1 MRLIGNRRG
10 LVVSVM
16 AAAFMLI
23 FVSVQA
29 APAQDAKALLND
41 VNKALRQAEK
51 DMFGGKIDHAIASI
65 PSIQEKLLQVKEA
78 DPGNPSLKSAE
89 TKFQKLVK
97 DLERRTGKNLGGGS
111 LTAAVGSTPPALP
124 DKPEVKPATAPE
136 AVAPKAAAPSASA
149 APAKA
154 AVQTKA
160 PTQPA
165 KAEQLPHHARRPA
178 QEAQRDLARIDGYIE
193 RLGQPDFNKDQLLG
207 QMDGSVESA
216 RKNLEEA
223 RAKAAEKG
231 VTAHPTFDEIDQGI
245 NEAVDKIAQAK
256 EGHAQ
261 ASAAASAAAG
271 EVQSD
276 VKVLMDEY
284 EQVKDLFSK
293 ASGGVMYY
301 NELEP
306 LQALLTEIED
316 FEKNRL
322 EGLKSK
328 LAAFGEKYGT
338 TKDEIDKKADGMGY
352 EDPYYRASFA
362 YVELAQGIENIKAS
376 RTATAEDLVRRASD
390 MKERSTKGIHDFAR
404 FKQQARIKEWG
415 ELAARFDSD
424 NAMVKEFMGGLDAW
438 IAEDARTLQAKIDKA
453 TFPKQSTDAPKD
465 AAKLTKII
473 REFLQKE
480 EDRLATQ
487 GKESGRVAAVVITGP
502 WKIFKTNI
510 LGEPVQYNLPITTA
524 VEVEKE
530 KGMNVMRV
538 YHSTM
543 LTEEYKGVK
552 MAPPFIGATVG
563 DSYYIRPSAVK

>member
-1 MRLIGNRRG
+1 MRLIGNRRPFV
-10 LVVSVM
+10 LAVM
-16 AAAFMLI
+16 AAIALVFMTMQP
-23 FVSVQA
+23 VS
-29 APAQDAKALLND
+29 AQDAKALLND

-51 DMFGGKIDHAIASI
+51 DMFGGKTDHAVASI
-65 PSIQEKLLQVKEA
+65 PSIQEKLLKAKEA
-78 DPGNPSLKSAE
+78 DPGNPSLKSVEA
-89 TKFQKLVK
+89 KFQKLIK

-111 LTAAVGSTPPALP
+111 ATAAGASTSTALP
-124 DKPEVKPATAPE
+124 DKPKVKPATPPQAAGPKAP
-136 AVAPKAAAPSASA
+136 VPPKASPKADEPQAAAPK
-149 APAKA
+149 PAKS
-154 AVQTKA
+154 
-160 PTQPA
+160 
-165 KAEQLPHHARRPA
+165 EELPYHARRPA
-178 QEAQRDLARIDGYIE
+178 QEAQRELARIDGYIE
-193 RLGQPDFNKDQLLG
+193 RLGQPDFNKEQLLR
-207 QMDGSVESA
+207 QMDGAVESA

-223 RAKAAEKG
+223 RSKAAEKG
-231 VTAHPTFDEIDQGI
+231 VTAHPDFDEIDRGI
-245 NEAVDKIAQAK
+245 TEAVDKIARAK

-261 ASAAASAAAG
+261 ASEAAEAAAG
-271 EVQSD
+271 EVQAD
-276 VKVLMDEY
+276 VKVLRDEY
-284 EQVKDLFSK
+284 EQVEDLFSK

-316 FEKNRL
+316 FEKSRL
-322 EGLKSK
+322 EGLTSK
-328 LAAFGEKYGT
+328 LAAFGEKYGAT
-338 TKDEIDKKADGMGY
+338 EDEIDKKADAMGY

-362 YVELAQGIENIKAS
+362 YVELAKGIENIRAS

-404 FKQQARIKEWG
+404 FKQQARIREWG

-438 IAEDARTLQAKIDKA
+438 IAEDTKTLQAKIDKA
-453 TFPKQSTDAPKD
+453 TFPKQSADAPKD

-480 EDRLATQ
+480 EDRLAAE

-530 KGMNVMRV
+530 KSMNVMRV
-538 YHSTM
+538 YHGTM